1 MKFIKKVT
9 VFSIIAFATFFFVRT
24 AMAKEVYLNEE
35 MVEEQTQQKEK
46 IIKRI
51 EEHLAKMTTMKARF
65 DQISSNGSKSGG
77 MLYIERPKKLRM
89 EYDAPVPV
97 LLLADGD
104 SLIYHDKELM
114 QTTYLDID
122 SNPMGVLLS
131 EKPSLSGEDID
142 VKYALTNELTTE
154 VGFTF
159 KDDPAVG
166 SVSLIF
172 RNEPFDLVQW
182 YVIDAQGVETIVM
195 LKDIEKGVK
204 FEKDFFKIK
213 EDARLNLLEKLDRH

>member
-1 MKFIKKVT
+1 MKFIKKVAT
-9 VFSIIAFATFFFVRT
+9 LTLIVFATFFFVKN
-24 AMAKEVYLNEE
+24 AIAKEVLLNED
-35 MVEEQTQQKEK
+35 MVAEQRLKKEK

-51 EEHLAKMTTMKARF
+51 EQHLAKMTTLKARF

-77 MLYIERPKKLRM
+77 TLYIERPKKLRM
-89 EYDAPVPV
+89 EYDPPVPV

-114 QTTYLDID
+114 QTTYMDID
-122 SNPMGVLLS
+122 SNPVGVILS
-131 EKPSLSGEDID
+131 EHPSLSAENID

-154 VGFTF
+154 IGFTF

-172 RNEPFDLVQW
+172 KNDPFDLVQW

-195 LKDIEKGVK
+195 LKDIEKGLK